1 MTTEEAEF
9 SGTEIMRQ
17 LLERK
22 EERKKDWNRNVFSL
36 RTNDALASKIKD
48 YCQMNNISSNQ
59 FLNNLIKSYFND
71 A

>member
-9 SGTEIMRQ
+9 SGTEIMKQ

-36 RTNDALASKIKD
+36 RTSDDLSQKIRD
-48 YCQMNNISSNQ
+48 HCQTNNITTNQ
-59 FLNNLIKSYFND
+59 FFNNLLKSYFNN

>member
-36 RTNDALASKIKD
+36 RTSDDLSQKIRD
-48 YCQMNNISSNQ
+48 YCQMNNITSNQ
-59 FLNNLIKSYFND
+59 VFNNLLKSYFND

>member
-9 SGTEIMRQ
+9 SGIEIMRQ

-36 RTNDALASKIKD
+36 RTSDDFSQKIRD
-48 YCQMNNISSNQ
+48 YCHMNNVTTNQ
-59 FLNNLIKSYFND
+59 FFNNLLTSYFND

>member
-36 RTNDALASKIKD
+36 RTNDVLASKIKD

-59 FLNNLIKSYFND
+59 FLNNLLKSYFND

>member
-36 RTNDALASKIKD
+36 RTSDNLSQKIRD
-48 YCQMNNISSNQ
+48 YCQKNNITTNQ
-59 FLNNLIKSYFND
+59 FFNNLLKSYFND

>member
-9 SGTEIMRQ
+9 SGSEIMRQ

-59 FLNNLIKSYFND
+59 FLNNLLKSYFND

>member
-59 FLNNLIKSYFND
+59 FLNNLLKSYFND

>member
-22 EERKKDWNRNVFSL
+22 EERKNVFSL
-36 RTNDALASKIKD
+36 RTSDDLSQKIRD
-48 YCQMNNISSNQ
+48 YCQMNNITTNQ
-59 FLNNLIKSYFND
+59 FFNNLLKSYFND

>member
-59 FLNNLIKSYFND
+59 FFNNLLKSYFND